1 MEQTQSTKKKKRK
14 MKKKKVDT
22 SWFYTALATLRVMER
37 VSKGDEFPPEFCKE
51 AFLEANK
58 QTIVEESPHP
68 YVEMSF
74 SSTNVLFSVL

>member
-1 MEQTQSTKKKKRK
+1 M
-14 MKKKKVDT
+14 DT

-37 VSKGDEFPPEFCKE
+37 VSKGEEFPPEFCKE

-68 YVEMSF
+68 YVDV
-74 SSTNVLFSVL
+74 VLHRPVRTSQSCLSNNHILLLFVVILVVCV